1 MVMGGLL
8 IGSPGP
14 AVAAGLSDTPFGA
27 YGTGTAISVNALQL
41 GTTQVANVQQA
52 TASAVVNSTGLNP
65 PPSVNEMGQ
74 TVLPPGEAA
83 KNAYARG
90 SGAEVGA
97 LTNVPDPNN
106 QNQLILSG
114 LAQQD
119 APPVVGAPTVK
130 QIGPVNLDPILKA
143 TVLKGTAQ
151 AVWDPNFCP
160 VGVPFSY
167 GRGEAAGAQ
176 VLTNATG
183 GALVDTTGNTQGV
196 SQSRSYTYLISNGD
210 GTFGM
215 VSETHMTVAP
225 VTLASVGANLIQ
237 PATLELVGEF
247 VLRVTA
253 TGKPGGASVTFAP
266 AGSPSPTD
274 PIVKLN
280 GATVLT
286 TQQLVGGA
294 GLNVNVLPLLAIQL
308 GVPPHPIGA
317 ASGAAPVAADGT
329 SASGAVDL
337 ARIAV
342 LNTPGLTGGD
352 IRLAHA
358 EGAVSV
364 PAGGLKCTIPVSKT
378 ADPDPVT
385 AGNNVTLHINI
396 PADVNQFSTLFSCD
410 LVGIKVVDT
419 EAILSGRPSFT
430 IVSADN
436 GATIS
441 GNTVTFANGGNYHPG
456 DPPRVLSIVLSIP
469 GNSGNGV
476 LQDTANVS
484 AVLGNCTGG
493 IAGQELVGAA
503 NINNAAVSGIG
514 TLQGPTVTGGNLAAT
529 GGNSWPLVVGGG
541 FLLAALGVVR
551 LRRRVTDPT
560 VTTTN

>member
-1 MVMGGLL
+1 
-8 IGSPGP
+8 
-14 AVAAGLSDTPFGA
+14 VAAQGLSDQPFGA
-27 YGTGTAISVNALQL
+27 YGSGTAVSINALQL
-41 GTTQVANVQQA
+41 ATTQVANVQQA
-52 TASAVVNSTGLNP
+52 TASAVVNSKGLNP

-74 TVLPPGEAA
+74 TVLPSGEGA
-83 KNAYARG
+83 KNSYARG
-90 SGAEVGA
+90 AGAEVGA

-119 APPVVGAPTVK
+119 APPVVAGGATVK
-130 QIGPVNLDPILKA
+130 TVGPVNLDPILKA
-143 TVLKGTAQ
+143 SVLTGTAQ
-151 AVWDPNFCP
+151 AIYDPNFCP

-176 VLTNATG
+176 VLTNGTG
-183 GALVDTTGNTQGV
+183 GALVDTTGNTQNV
-196 SQSRSYTYLISNGD
+196 SQSRSYTYLIANGD

-215 VSETHMTVAP
+215 VSETHIIVAP
-225 VTLASVGANLIQ
+225 VTLASVGGLVA
-237 PATLELVGEF
+237 PATLSVVGEF

-266 AGSPSPTD
+266 AGTNSPTD
-274 PIVKLN
+274 PVVTLN
-280 GATVLT
+280 GTTVLT
-286 TQQLVGGA
+286 TQQLLGGG
-294 GLNVNVLPLLAIQL
+294 GLNLTQLQPLATLQV
-308 GVPPHPIGA
+308 GTPPHPIGA
-317 ASGAAPVAADGT
+317 TTGAAPVAADGT

-337 ARIAV
+337 VHIGILTV
-342 LNTPGLTGGD
+342 PNLTGGD

-358 EGAVSV
+358 EGSVSV

-378 ADPDPVT
+378 ADPDPVS

-396 PADVNQFSTLFSCD
+396 PADVNQFSTLFGCD

-419 EAILSGRPSFT
+419 EAVLNGSPRFS

-441 GNTVTFANGGNYHPG
+441 GNTVTFGSAGNYHPG
-456 DPPRVLSIVLSIP
+456 DPPRVLSIVLAIP
-469 GNSGNGV
+469 GNSGAGT
-476 LQDTANVS
+476 LQDTAQVS

-493 IAGQELVGAA
+493 IAGQQLVGAA
-503 NINNAAVSGIG
+503 NLNNSAVTGTG

-529 GGNSWPLVVGGG
+529 GGNSWPLVAGGG
-541 FLLAALGVVR
+541 FLLAALGLVR
-551 LRRRVTDPT
+551 LRRRATDTT
-560 VTTTN
+560 VPAEG

>member
-1 MVMGGLL
+1 MVIGGLL

-14 AVAAGLSDTPFGA
+14 AVAAGLSDTPFGGYA
-27 YGTGTAISVNALQL
+27 SGTAISVNAVQL

-74 TVLPPGEAA
+74 TVLPTGEGA

-90 SGAEVGA
+90 AGAEVGA
-97 LTNVPDPNN
+97 LTNVPDPSN

-119 APPVVGAPTVK
+119 APPVVGSPTVK

-143 TVLKGTAQ
+143 SVLKGTAQ

-176 VLTNATG
+176 VLTNVTG
-183 GALVDTTGNTQGV
+183 GALVDTTANTQAV
-196 SQSRSYTYLISNGD
+196 SQSRSYNYLISNGD

-225 VTLASVGANLIQ
+225 ITLASIGSAIA
-237 PATLELVGEF
+237 PATVELVGEF
-247 VLRVTA
+247 VLRIVA
-253 TGKPGGASVTFAP
+253 TGKSTGSSVTFAP
-266 AGSPSPTD
+266 AGSPNPTD
-274 PIVKLN
+274 PLVKVN
-280 GATVLT
+280 GQTVLT
-286 TQQLVGGA
+286 TQSLVGAQGVSVDLSPIA
-294 GLNVNVLPLLAIQL
+294 KLQI

-317 ASGAAPVAADGT
+317 TTGAAPVATDGT

-337 ARIAV
+337 VRIAA
-342 LNTPGLTGGD
+342 LTAAGITGAD

-358 EGAVSV
+358 EGAVAV
-364 PAGGLKCTIPVSKT
+364 PAGGIKCTVPVSKT

-396 PADVNQFSTLFSCD
+396 PADVNQYSTLFGCD

-419 EAILSGRPSFT
+419 EAIASGHPSFT

-441 GNTVTFANGGNYHPG
+441 GNTVTFGNAGNYHPG
-456 DPPRVLSIVLSIP
+456 DPPRVLSIVLAIP
-469 GNSGNGV
+469 GNSGSGV

-493 IAGQELVGAA
+493 IAGQELVGGA
-503 NINNAAVSGIG
+503 NITNAAVSGIG

-551 LRRRVTDPT
+551 LRRRVTDT
-560 VTTTN
+560 SVTTTN

>member
-41 GTTQVANVQQA
+41 GTSQVANVQQA

-83 KNAYARG
+83 KNSYARG
-90 SGAEVGA
+90 AGAEVGA

-119 APPVVGAPTVK
+119 APPVVGGPTVR

-225 VTLASVGANLIQ
+225 VTLASIGANLIQ

-266 AGSPSPTD
+266 AGSPNPTD

-286 TQQLVGGA
+286 TQQLLGGA
-294 GLNVNVLPLLAIQL
+294 
-308 GVPPHPIGA
+308 
-317 ASGAAPVAADGT
+317 
-329 SASGAVDL
+329 
-337 ARIAV
+337 
-342 LNTPGLTGGD
+342 
-352 IRLAHA
+352 
-358 EGAVSV
+358 
-364 PAGGLKCTIPVSKT
+364 
-378 ADPDPVT
+378 
-385 AGNNVTLHINI
+385 
-396 PADVNQFSTLFSCD
+396 
-410 LVGIKVVDT
+410 
-419 EAILSGRPSFT
+419 
-430 IVSADN
+430 
-436 GATIS
+436 
-441 GNTVTFANGGNYHPG
+441 
-456 DPPRVLSIVLSIP
+456 
-469 GNSGNGV
+469 
-476 LQDTANVS
+476 
-484 AVLGNCTGG
+484 
-493 IAGQELVGAA
+493 
-503 NINNAAVSGIG
+503 
-514 TLQGPTVTGGNLAAT
+514 
-529 GGNSWPLVVGGG
+529 
-541 FLLAALGVVR
+541 
-551 LRRRVTDPT
+551 
-560 VTTTN
+560 